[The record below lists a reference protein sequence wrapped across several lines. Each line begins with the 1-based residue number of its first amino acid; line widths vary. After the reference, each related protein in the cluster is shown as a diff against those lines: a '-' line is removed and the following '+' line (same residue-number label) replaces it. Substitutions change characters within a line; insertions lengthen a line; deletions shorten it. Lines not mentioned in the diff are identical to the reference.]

1 MPDDN
6 GKRNPNICKD
16 VGVIAKLHICTAKG
30 AEIPKR
36 DAHLL
41 RDIVR
46 DELPFDL
53 HSEMC
58 LSLAASW
65 LDKCCRK
72 HAKCEGYKDGA
83 HSLPTRVID
92 VGDSFTQPYLHISA
106 DGETRKWAALSY
118 CWGGDSNFT
127 LNASSFDDLRSGRSL
142 ATFPATLRDAVLVT
156 RALEFRYLWVD
167 SLCIFQDDSND
178 WAVESS
184 RMSRIYRHAAVTIAA
199 TSAETADD
207 GFLDKRA
214 PYFSCPFP
222 WRRRSHR
229 GSVNDDFRAY
239 PVVFR
244 SYTNEINKESLRYS
258 RWATRGWTFQEE
270 LLSKRLLYYTKEEM
284 IWKCRAVTFREPG
297 EEPATSL
304 IEHPRPL
311 PVPLPKQDELYAA
324 NDVPDPYRNW
334 YLLLEKYLLR
344 DLSFDGDRLPA
355 IEALAE
361 FFHAQFGEQYCAGL
375 WRGDLLFGLLWSI
388 HRNKYYPGP
397 LADTARRSEVQN
409 LSYQYKHNKERY
421 APVGDSSKQR
431 KPSWSWV
438 GADTYVGLK
447 WPQLRWMREYTYL
460 TKIRDFKVHGQLH
473 GVFGHV
479 EGAELTLEAPYRHLH
494 LKLDSYSKS
503 RWNPVRVAQRVLT
516 RFSPLASMREL
527 AQVAL
532 VRPGYLAGTE
542 TSGSVIVPSSSMDFT
557 LIHIAEVTRFDPP
570 VLYLLILQ
578 PQPRNATNSRGPHH
592 YRRVGLLRLSP
603 HRYNSSDSVRVAETK
618 RLESDAYTEAT
629 TEKWPV
635 GTFVID

>member
-1 MPDDN
+1 M
-6 GKRNPNICKD
+6 
-16 VGVIAKLHICTAKG
+16 AKLNICTAKG
-30 AEIPKR
+30 AELPKR

-41 RDIVR
+41 KDIGR

-92 VGDSFTQPYLHISA
+92 VGDSLTQPHLHVSA
-106 DGETRKWAALSY
+106 DGETGKWAALSY

-127 LNASSFDDLRSGRSL
+127 LNASSFDDLRSGQSL

-156 RALEFRYLWVD
+156 RALGFRYLWID
-167 SLCIFQDDSND
+167 SLCIFQDNIND
-178 WAVESS
+178 WAVEAS

-199 TSAETADD
+199 TSAETADA

-214 PYFSCPFP
+214 PYYSCPFP
-222 WRRRSHR
+222 WRRRSHQ
-229 GSVNDDFRAY
+229 GSVNDASRAY
-239 PVVFR
+239 PVVLR
-244 SYTNEINKESLRYS
+244 SYTDTFNKEPARSS

-270 LLSKRLLYYTKEEM
+270 LLSKRILYYTKEEM
-284 IWKCRAVTFREPG
+284 VWKCRAVTFREP
-297 EEPATSL
+297 ELKPTTTSY
-304 IEHPRPL
+304 IEIPPPL
-311 PVPLPKQDELYAA
+311 PVPLPKPEQLYA
-324 NDVPDPYRNW
+324 DSMSDPYRIW
-334 YLLLEKYLLR
+334 YLLLEIYVSR
-344 DLSFDGDRLPA
+344 DLKFDRDRLPA

-361 FFHAQFGEQYCAGL
+361 FFHAQFREQYCAGL
-375 WRGDLLFGLLWSI
+375 WREDLRFGLLWSI
-388 HRNKYYPGP
+388 HRNGHYPGP
-397 LADTARRSEVQN
+397 HADTAKRSEVRN

-421 APVGDSSKQR
+421 APVGVSSKQR
-431 KPSWSWV
+431 KPSWSWI
-438 GADTYVGLK
+438 GADNYVDLK
-447 WPQLRWMREYTYL
+447 WPQLGQLRWLQDYTYFAFIL
-460 TKIRDFKVHGQLH
+460 DFKVHGQLQ

-494 LKLDSYSKS
+494 LKLDGYSKS
-503 RWNPVRVAQRVLT
+503 QWNPVRVAQRALM
-516 RFSPLASMREL
+516 RPSPLPSLREL

-542 TSGSVIVPSSSMDFT
+542 TSGSVIVPSSSTDFT
-557 LIHIAEVTRFDPP
+557 FIRIAEETRTVPP
-570 VLYLLILQ
+570 ALYLLILQ
-578 PQPRNATNSRGPHH
+578 PQPRNATNNRGPHH

-603 HRYNSSDSVRVAETK
+603 HRYYGSDSVRVAVTK
-618 RLESDAYTEAT
+618 RLESDAYKEVTS
-629 TEKWPV
+629 EKWPV

>member
-6 GKRNPNICKD
+6 GERDPNICKD
-16 VGVIAKLHICTAKG
+16 VGVIAKLNICTAKG

-41 RDIVR
+41 EDIGR
-46 DELPFDL
+46 DELPCDL

-72 HAKCEGYKDGA
+72 HAKCEGYKDRA

-92 VGDSFTQPYLHISA
+92 VGDSLTQPYLHISA
-106 DGETRKWAALSY
+106 DGETGRWAAWSY

-127 LNASSFDDLRSGRSL
+127 LNASSFDGLRSGRSL

-156 RALEFRYLWVD
+156 RALGFRYLWID

-178 WAVESS
+178 WAVEAS
-184 RMSRIYRHAAVTIAA
+184 RMSRIYRHATVTIAA

-214 PYFSCPFP
+214 PYFGCPFP

-244 SYTNEINKESLRYS
+244 SYTNEFNKEPSRYS

-297 EEPATSL
+297 EEPVTSL
-304 IEHPRPL
+304 IELPQPL
-311 PVPLPKQDELYAA
+311 PVPLPKPDELYAA
-324 NDVPDPYRNW
+324 NDMPDPYRNW

-344 DLSFDGDRLPA
+344 DLKFDRDRLPA

-388 HRNKYYPGP
+388 H
-397 LADTARRSEVQN
+397 Q
-409 LSYQYKHNKERY
+409 RY

-431 KPSWSWV
+431 KPSWSWI

-447 WPQLRWMREYTYL
+447 WPQLRWMRNYTYPANIL
-460 TKIRDFKVHGQLH
+460 DFKVHSQLH

-479 EGAELTLEAPYRHLH
+479 EGAELTLEAPYRHFH
-494 LKLDSYSKS
+494 LKLDSYSKC
-503 RWNPVRVAQRVLT
+503 RWNPVRAAQRALT
-516 RFSPLASMREL
+516 RSSPLASMREL

-578 PQPRNATNSRGPHH
+578 PQLRNATNSRGPHH

-618 RLESDAYTEAT
+618 RLESDAYKEVTS
-629 TEKWPV
+629 EKWPV